1 MNKILAMVRK
11 ELIDAARDKRSVM
24 AGLYYAIGTP
34 LIMCGLFMV
43 LIGQLTSPD
52 DLKIT
57 ITNPD
62 NAPDLVRFLS
72 NKGITQGNIKAANVK
87 NSTAKALTENG
98 ADTQDLKA
106 IEMIISTDYA
116 AQMNQG
122 KGAEITIVA
131 DNSDEKLQ
139 NSIRRLERQLQA
151 YSTEMGSLRLIA
163 RGIDPRVM
171 QPLKVNIHDQATTDS
186 KGGMILGIAIFTMIY
201 SVFISGMNL
210 AIDTSA
216 GERER
221 NSLALLLSHPL
232 TTRQLVLSKIIAV
245 SLFALLGL
253 VLILLVSK
261 IAYTFVPWQELGF
274 SVNITSE
281 FMALMLVVGIPVA
294 LMAACLQLF
303 VSFMAKSFKEAQS
316 YLTIVLFVPLALSM
330 AASYNIAPDMLQWLP
345 VSGQQQALMDFIK
358 GKDLPMLQLLVSTL
372 STLAIAVLLAFGME
386 RSLKSEK
393 VIFGL

>member
-1 MNKILAMVRK
+1 MNKIIAMVRK

-52 DLKIT
+52 DLKIS

-62 NAPDLVRFLS
+62 KAPDLVRFLS
-72 NKGITQGNIKAANVK
+72 NKGITQGEAG
-87 NSTAKALTENG
+87 AK
-98 ADTQDLKA
+98 DLKA
-106 IEMIISTDYA
+106 IELIISPDYA
-116 AQMNQG
+116 KQMNQG

-131 DNSDEKLQ
+131 DNSEEKLQ
-139 NSIRRLERQLQA
+139 NSIRRLEKQLQA
-151 YSTEMGSLRLIA
+151 YSAEMGSLRLIA
-163 RGIDPRVM
+163 RGIDPRVV
-171 QPLKVNIHDQATTDS
+171 QPLKVNVHDQATTDS

-245 SLFALLGL
+245 GLFALLGL

-261 IAYTFVPWQELGF
+261 VAYTFVPWQELGF
-274 SVNITSE
+274 SVSITNE
-281 FMALMLVVGIPVA
+281 FMALMLLVGIPVA

-303 VSFMAKSFKEAQS
+303 VSFMAKTFKEAQS
-316 YLTIVLFVPLALSM
+316 YLTMVLFVPLALSM
-330 AASYNIAPDMLQWLP
+330 AASYNIAPDILQWLP

-358 GKDLPMLQLLVSTL
+358 GKDMSMLQLLVSTL
-372 STLAIAVLLAFGME
+372 GTLAIAVILAFGME
-386 RSLKSEK
+386 KSLKSEK

>member
-1 MNKILAMVRK
+1 MNKIMAMVRK

-62 NAPDLVRFLS
+62 KAPDLVRFLS
-72 NKGITQGNIKAANVK
+72 NKGISSGEVK
-87 NSTAKALTENG
+87 DSE
-98 ADTQDLKA
+98 LKA
-106 IEMIISTDYA
+106 IELIISPDYA

-139 NSIRRLERQLQA
+139 NSIRRLEKQLQS

-171 QPLKVNIHDQATTDS
+171 QPLKVSVHDQATTDS

-261 IAYTFVPWQELGF
+261 VAYTFVPWQELGF
-274 SVNITSE
+274 SVNITTE

-303 VSFMAKSFKEAQS
+303 VSFMAKTFKEAQS
-316 YLTIVLFVPLALSM
+316 YLTMVLFVPLALSM

-358 GKDLPMLQLLVSTL
+358 GKDLTMLQLLVSTL
-372 STLAIAVLLAFGME
+372 GTLAIAVLLAFGME
-386 RSLKSEK
+386 KSLKSEK

>member
-1 MNKILAMVRK
+1 MNKIIAMVRK

-57 ITNPD
+57 IKNPD

-72 NKGITQGNIKAANVK
+72 NKGITQGAADG
-87 NSTAKALTENG
+87 SDAK
-98 ADTQDLKA
+98 DLKA
-106 IEMIISTDYA
+106 IELIISTDYA

-122 KGAEITIVA
+122 KSAEITIVA
-131 DNSDEKLQ
+131 DNSEEKLQ
-139 NSIRRLERQLQA
+139 NSIRRLEKQLQA
-151 YSTEMGSLRLIA
+151 YSAEMGSLRLIA
-163 RGIDPRVM
+163 RGIDPRVV
-171 QPLKVNIHDQATTDS
+171 QPLKVNVQDKATTDS

-261 IAYTFVPWQELGF
+261 IAYAFVPWQELGF
-274 SVNITSE
+274 SVNITTE

-303 VSFMAKSFKEAQS
+303 VSFMAKTFKEAQS
-316 YLTIVLFVPLALSM
+316 YLTMVLFVPLALSM

-372 STLAIAVLLAFGME
+372 GTLAIAVLLAFGME

>member
-1 MNKILAMVRK
+1 MNKIIAMVRK

-57 ITNPD
+57 ITHPD
-62 NAPDLVRFLS
+62 KAPDLVRFLS
-72 NKGITQGNIKAANVK
+72 NKGISSGE
-87 NSTAKALTENG
+87 AK
-98 ADTQDLKA
+98 DTDLKA
-106 IEMIISTDYA
+106 IELIISTDYA
-116 AQMNQG
+116 EQMNQG

-139 NSIRRLERQLQA
+139 NSIRRLEKQLQA
-151 YSTEMGSLRLIA
+151 YSAEMGSLRLIA

-281 FMALMLVVGIPVA
+281 FIALMLIVGIPIA

-303 VSFMAKSFKEAQS
+303 VSFMAKTFKEAQS

-372 STLAIAVLLAFGME
+372 GTLAIAVLLAFGME

>member
-1 MNKILAMVRK
+1 MNKIIAMVRK

-57 ITNPD
+57 IKNPD
-62 NAPDLVRFLS
+62 KAPDLVRFLS
-72 NKGITQGNIKAANVK
+72 NKGITQGAADG
-87 NSTAKALTENG
+87 SDAK
-98 ADTQDLKA
+98 DLKA
-106 IEMIISTDYA
+106 IELIISTDYA

-122 KGAEITIVA
+122 KSAEITIVA
-131 DNSDEKLQ
+131 DNSEEKLQ
-139 NSIRRLERQLQA
+139 NSIRRLEKQLQA
-151 YSTEMGSLRLIA
+151 YSAEMGSLRLIA
-163 RGIDPRVM
+163 RGIDPRVV
-171 QPLKVNIHDQATTDS
+171 QPLKVNVQDKATTDS

-261 IAYTFVPWQELGF
+261 IAYAFVPWQELGF
-274 SVNITSE
+274 SVNITTE
-281 FMALMLVVGIPVA
+281 FMLLMLVVGIPVA

-303 VSFMAKSFKEAQS
+303 VSFMAKTFKEAQS
-316 YLTIVLFVPLALSM
+316 YLTMVLFVPLALSM

-372 STLAIAVLLAFGME
+372 GTLAIAVLLAFGME

>member
-1 MNKILAMVRK
+1 MNKIMAMVRK

-62 NAPDLVRFLS
+62 KAPDLVRFLS
-72 NKGITQGNIKAANVK
+72 NKGISSGE
-87 NSTAKALTENG
+87 AKDSEF
-98 ADTQDLKA
+98 KA
-106 IEMIISTDYA
+106 IELIISTEYA

-139 NSIRRLERQLQA
+139 NSIRRLEKQLQS

-171 QPLKVNIHDQATTDS
+171 QPLKVSIHDQATTDS

-253 VLILLVSK
+253 VLILLVSR

-274 SVNITSE
+274 SVNITTE

-303 VSFMAKSFKEAQS
+303 VSFMAKTFKEAQS
-316 YLTIVLFVPLALSM
+316 YLTMVLFVPLALSM
-330 AASYNIAPDMLQWLP
+330 AASYNIAPDILQWLP

-358 GKDLPMLQLLVSTL
+358 GKDLPMLQLFVSTL
-372 STLAIAVLLAFGME
+372 GTLAIAVLLAFGME

>member
-87 NSTAKALTENG
+87 DSTAKASTENG

-122 KGAEITIVA
+122 KGAEITIIA

-372 STLAIAVLLAFGME
+372 STLAIAVLLALGME

>member
-1 MNKILAMVRK
+1 MNKIVAMVRK

-34 LIMCGLFMV
+34 LIMCGLFMM
-43 LIGQLTSPD
+43 LIGQLTSPN

-62 NAPDLVRFLS
+62 KAPDLVRFLS
-72 NKGITQGNIKAANVK
+72 NNGISSGQTKDH
-87 NSTAKALTENG
+87 E
-98 ADTQDLKA
+98 LKA
-106 IEMIISTDYA
+106 IELIISTEYA
-116 AQMNQG
+116 VQMNQG
-122 KGAEITIVA
+122 KSAEITIVA
-131 DNSDEKLQ
+131 DNSNEKLQ
-139 NSIRRLERQLQA
+139 NSIRKLERQLQA
-151 YSTEMGSLRLIA
+151 YSAEMGSLRLIA
-163 RGIDPRVM
+163 RGIDPRVI
-171 QPLKVNIHDQATTDS
+171 QPLKINIHDQATSDA

-253 VLILLVSK
+253 VLILLISK
-261 IAYTFVPWQELGF
+261 IAYAFVPWQELGF

-281 FMALMLVVGIPVA
+281 FIALMLVVGIPVA

-303 VSFMAKSFKEAQS
+303 VSFMAKTFKEAQS

-330 AASYNIAPDMLQWLP
+330 AASYNIAPEMLQWLP

-358 GKDLPMLQLLVSTL
+358 GKDLPMLQLLMSTL
-372 STLAIAVLLAFGME
+372 GTLAIAVLLAFGME

>member
-1 MNKILAMVRK
+1 MNKIIAMVRK

-57 ITNPD
+57 IKNPD
-62 NAPDLVRFLS
+62 KAPDLVRFLS
-72 NKGITQGNIKAANVK
+72 NKGITQGAADG
-87 NSTAKALTENG
+87 SDAK
-98 ADTQDLKA
+98 DLKA
-106 IEMIISTDYA
+106 IELIISTDYA

-122 KGAEITIVA
+122 KSAEITIVA
-131 DNSDEKLQ
+131 DNSEEKLQ
-139 NSIRRLERQLQA
+139 NSIRRLEKQLQA
-151 YSTEMGSLRLIA
+151 YSAEMGSLRLIA
-163 RGIDPRVM
+163 RGIDPRVV
-171 QPLKVNIHDQATTDS
+171 QPLKVNVQDKATTDS

-261 IAYTFVPWQELGF
+261 VAYAFVPWQELGF
-274 SVNITSE
+274 SVNITTE
-281 FMALMLVVGIPVA
+281 FMLLMLVVGIPVA

-303 VSFMAKSFKEAQS
+303 VSFMAKTFKEAQS
-316 YLTIVLFVPLALSM
+316 YLTMVLFVPLALSM

-372 STLAIAVLLAFGME
+372 GTLAIAVLLAFGME

>member
-1 MNKILAMVRK
+1 MNKIIAMVRK

-52 DLKIT
+52 DLKIS

-62 NAPDLVRFLS
+62 KAPDLVRFLS
-72 NKGITQGNIKAANVK
+72 NKGITQGEAG
-87 NSTAKALTENG
+87 AK
-98 ADTQDLKA
+98 DLKA
-106 IEMIISTDYA
+106 IELIISPDYA
-116 AQMNQG
+116 KQMNQG

-131 DNSDEKLQ
+131 DNSEEKLQ
-139 NSIRRLERQLQA
+139 NSIRRLEKQLQA
-151 YSTEMGSLRLIA
+151 YSAEMGSLRLIA
-163 RGIDPRVM
+163 RGIDPRVV
-171 QPLKVNIHDQATTDS
+171 QPLKVNVHDQATTDS

-245 SLFALLGL
+245 GLFALLGL

-261 IAYTFVPWQELGF
+261 VAYTFVPWQELGF
-274 SVNITSE
+274 SVSITNE
-281 FMALMLVVGIPVA
+281 FMALMLLVGIPVA

-303 VSFMAKSFKEAQS
+303 VSFMAKTFKEAQS
-316 YLTIVLFVPLALSM
+316 YLTMVLFVPLALSM
-330 AASYNIAPDMLQWLP
+330 AASYNIAPDILQWLP

-358 GKDLPMLQLLVSTL
+358 GKDMSMLQLLVSTL
-372 STLAIAVLLAFGME
+372 GTLAIALVLAFGME
-386 RSLKSEK
+386 KSLKSEK
-393 VIFGL
+393 VVFGL

>member
-1 MNKILAMVRK
+1 MNKIMAMVRK

-62 NAPDLVRFLS
+62 KAPDLVRFLS
-72 NKGITQGNIKAANVK
+72 NKGISSAEVK
-87 NSTAKALTENG
+87 DSE
-98 ADTQDLKA
+98 LKA
-106 IEMIISTDYA
+106 IELIISPDYA

-139 NSIRRLERQLQA
+139 NSIRRLEKQLQS

-171 QPLKVNIHDQATTDS
+171 QPLKVSVHDQATTDS

-253 VLILLVSK
+253 VLILLVSR

-274 SVNITSE
+274 SVNITTE

-303 VSFMAKSFKEAQS
+303 VSFMAKTFKEAQS
-316 YLTIVLFVPLALSM
+316 YLTMVLFVPLALSM

-372 STLAIAVLLAFGME
+372 GTLAIAVLLAFGME

>member
-1 MNKILAMVRK
+1 
-11 ELIDAARDKRSVM
+11 
-24 AGLYYAIGTP
+24 
-34 LIMCGLFMV
+34 MV

-87 NSTAKALTENG
+87 DSTAKASTENG
-98 ADTQDLKA
+98 VDTQDLKA

>member
-1 MNKILAMVRK
+1 MNKIIAMVRK

-52 DLKIT
+52 DLKIS

-62 NAPDLVRFLS
+62 KAPDLVRFLS
-72 NKGITQGNIKAANVK
+72 NKGITQGEAG
-87 NSTAKALTENG
+87 AK
-98 ADTQDLKA
+98 DLKA
-106 IEMIISTDYA
+106 IELIISPDYA
-116 AQMNQG
+116 KQMNQG

-131 DNSDEKLQ
+131 DNSEEKLQ
-139 NSIRRLERQLQA
+139 NSIRRLEKQLQA
-151 YSTEMGSLRLIA
+151 YSAEMGSLRLIA
-163 RGIDPRVM
+163 RGIDPRVV
-171 QPLKVNIHDQATTDS
+171 QPLKVNVHDQATTDS

-245 SLFALLGL
+245 GLFALLGL

-261 IAYTFVPWQELGF
+261 VAYTFVPWQELGF
-274 SVNITSE
+274 SVSITSE
-281 FMALMLVVGIPVA
+281 FMALMLLVGIPVA

-303 VSFMAKSFKEAQS
+303 VSFMAKTFKEAQS
-316 YLTIVLFVPLALSM
+316 YLTMVLFVPLALSM
-330 AASYNIAPDMLQWLP
+330 AASYNIAPDVLQWLP

-358 GKDLPMLQLLVSTL
+358 GKDMNMLQLLVSTL
-372 STLAIAVLLAFGME
+372 GTLAIAVILAFGME
-386 RSLKSEK
+386 KSLKSEK

>member
-1 MNKILAMVRK
+1 MNKIMAMVRK

-62 NAPDLVRFLS
+62 KAPDLVRFLS
-72 NKGITQGNIKAANVK
+72 NKGISSGEVK
-87 NSTAKALTENG
+87 DSE
-98 ADTQDLKA
+98 LKA
-106 IEMIISTDYA
+106 IELIISPDYA

-139 NSIRRLERQLQA
+139 NSIRKLEKQLQS

-171 QPLKVNIHDQATTDS
+171 QPLKVSVHDQATTDS

-253 VLILLVSK
+253 VLILLVSR

-274 SVNITSE
+274 SVNITTE

-303 VSFMAKSFKEAQS
+303 VSFMAKTFKEAQS
-316 YLTIVLFVPLALSM
+316 YLTMVLFVPLALSM

-372 STLAIAVLLAFGME
+372 GTLAIAVLLAFGME

>member
-1 MNKILAMVRK
+1 MNKIMAMVRK

-62 NAPDLVRFLS
+62 KAPDLVRFLS
-72 NKGITQGNIKAANVK
+72 NKGISSGEVK
-87 NSTAKALTENG
+87 DSE
-98 ADTQDLKA
+98 LKA
-106 IEMIISTDYA
+106 IELIISPDYA

-139 NSIRRLERQLQA
+139 NSIRRLEKQLQS

-171 QPLKVNIHDQATTDS
+171 QPLKVSVHDQATTDS

-261 IAYTFVPWQELGF
+261 VAYTFVPWQELGF
-274 SVNITSE
+274 SVNITTE

-303 VSFMAKSFKEAQS
+303 VSFMAKTFKEAQS
-316 YLTIVLFVPLALSM
+316 YLTMVLFVPLALSM

-372 STLAIAVLLAFGME
+372 GTLAIAILLAFGME

>member
-1 MNKILAMVRK
+1 MNKIVAMVRK

-62 NAPDLVRFLS
+62 KAPDLVRFLS
-72 NKGITQGNIKAANVK
+72 NKGISSGE
-87 NSTAKALTENG
+87 AKDSE
-98 ADTQDLKA
+98 LKA
-106 IEMIISTDYA
+106 IELIISTEYA

-139 NSIRRLERQLQA
+139 NSIRRLEKQLQS

-171 QPLKVNIHDQATTDS
+171 QPLKVSIHDQATTDS

-253 VLILLVSK
+253 VLILLVSR

-274 SVNITSE
+274 SVNITTE

-303 VSFMAKSFKEAQS
+303 VSFMAKTFKEAQS
-316 YLTIVLFVPLALSM
+316 YLTMVLFVPLALSM

-372 STLAIAVLLAFGME
+372 GTLAIAVLLAFGME

>member
-1 MNKILAMVRK
+1 MNKIIAMVRK

-52 DLKIT
+52 DLKIS

-62 NAPDLVRFLS
+62 KAPDLVRFLS
-72 NKGITQGNIKAANVK
+72 NKGITQGEAG
-87 NSTAKALTENG
+87 AK
-98 ADTQDLKA
+98 DLKA
-106 IEMIISTDYA
+106 IELIISPDYA
-116 AQMNQG
+116 KQMNQG

-131 DNSDEKLQ
+131 DNSEEKLQ
-139 NSIRRLERQLQA
+139 NSIRRLEKQLQA
-151 YSTEMGSLRLIA
+151 YSAEMGSLRLIA
-163 RGIDPRVM
+163 RGIDPRVV
-171 QPLKVNIHDQATTDS
+171 QPIKVNVHDQATTDS

-232 TTRQLVLSKIIAV
+232 TTRQLVLSKIITV
-245 SLFALLGL
+245 GLFALLGL

-261 IAYTFVPWQELGF
+261 VAYTFVPWQELGF
-274 SVNITSE
+274 SVSITSE
-281 FMALMLVVGIPVA
+281 FMALMLLVGIPVA

-303 VSFMAKSFKEAQS
+303 VSFMAKTFKEAQS
-316 YLTIVLFVPLALSM
+316 YLTMVLFVPLALSM
-330 AASYNIAPDMLQWLP
+330 AASYNIAPDVLQWLP

-358 GKDLPMLQLLVSTL
+358 GKDMNMLQLLVSTL
-372 STLAIAVLLAFGME
+372 GTLAIALVLAFGME
-386 RSLKSEK
+386 KSLKSEK

>member
-1 MNKILAMVRK
+1 MNKIIAMVRK

-34 LIMCGLFMV
+34 LIMCGLFLV

-62 NAPDLVRFLS
+62 KAPDLVRFLS
-72 NKGITQGNIKAANVK
+72 NKGISSGETKD
-87 NSTAKALTENG
+87 SE
-98 ADTQDLKA
+98 LKA
-106 IEMIISTDYA
+106 IELIIDPDYA

-139 NSIRRLERQLQA
+139 NSIRRLEKQLQA

-261 IAYTFVPWQELGF
+261 IAYTYVPWQELGF
-274 SVNITSE
+274 SVSITSE
-281 FMALMLVVGIPVA
+281 FIALMLVVGIPVA

-303 VSFMAKSFKEAQS
+303 VSFMAKTFKEAQS
-316 YLTIVLFVPLALSM
+316 YLTMVLFVPLALSM
-330 AASYNIAPDMLQWLP
+330 AASYNIAPDVLQWLP

-358 GKDLPMLQLLVSTL
+358 GKDMNLLQLLVSTL
-372 STLAIAVLLAFGME
+372 GTLAIAIVLAFGME
-386 RSLKSEK
+386 KSLKSEK

>member
-1 MNKILAMVRK
+1 MNKIIAMVRK

-72 NKGITQGNIKAANVK
+72 NKGITQGNIKEADVK
-87 NSTAKALTENG
+87 DSTAKALTEKVS
-98 ADTQDLKA
+98 DTQDLKA

>member
-1 MNKILAMVRK
+1 MNKIIAMVRK

-52 DLKIT
+52 DLKIS

-62 NAPDLVRFLS
+62 KAPDLVRFLS
-72 NKGITQGNIKAANVK
+72 NKGISQGDVG
-87 NSTAKALTENG
+87 AK
-98 ADTQDLKA
+98 DVKA
-106 IEMIISTDYA
+106 IELIISTDYA
-116 AQMNQG
+116 EQMNQG
-122 KGAEITIVA
+122 KAAEITIVA
-131 DNSDEKLQ
+131 DNSEEKLQ
-139 NSIRRLERQLQA
+139 NSIRRLEKQLQA
-151 YSTEMGSLRLIA
+151 YSAEMGSLRLIA
-163 RGIDPRVM
+163 RGIDPRVV
-171 QPLKVNIHDQATTDS
+171 QPLKVNVQDQATPDS

-245 SLFALLGL
+245 GLFALLGL

-281 FMALMLVVGIPVA
+281 FIALMLIVGIPVA

-303 VSFMAKSFKEAQS
+303 VSFMAKTFKEAQS

-372 STLAIAVLLAFGME
+372 GTLAIAVLLAFGME

>member
-1 MNKILAMVRK
+1 MNKIIAMVRK

-72 NKGITQGNIKAANVK
+72 NKGITQGDVG
-87 NSTAKALTENG
+87 AK
-98 ADTQDLKA
+98 DLKA
-106 IEMIISTDYA
+106 IELIISTDYTE
-116 AQMNQG
+116 QMNQG
-122 KGAEITIVA
+122 KAAEITIVA
-131 DNSDEKLQ
+131 DNSEEKLQ
-139 NSIRRLERQLQA
+139 NSIRRLEKQLQA
-151 YSTEMGSLRLIA
+151 YSAEMGSLRLIA
-163 RGIDPRVM
+163 RGIDPRVV
-171 QPLKVNIHDQATTDS
+171 QPLKVNVQDQATPDS

-245 SLFALLGL
+245 GLFALLGL

-281 FMALMLVVGIPVA
+281 FIALMLIVGIPVA

-303 VSFMAKSFKEAQS
+303 VSFMAKTFKEAQS

-372 STLAIAVLLAFGME
+372 GTLAIAILLAFGME

>member
-1 MNKILAMVRK
+1 MNKIMAMVRK

-57 ITNPD
+57 IKNPD
-62 NAPDLVRFLS
+62 KAPDLVRFLS
-72 NKGITQGNIKAANVK
+72 NKGITQGAADG
-87 NSTAKALTENG
+87 SDAK
-98 ADTQDLKA
+98 DLKA
-106 IEMIISTDYA
+106 IELIISTDYA

-122 KGAEITIVA
+122 KSAEITIVA
-131 DNSDEKLQ
+131 DNSEEKLQ
-139 NSIRRLERQLQA
+139 NSIRRLEKQLQS

-171 QPLKVNIHDQATTDS
+171 QPLKVSVHDQATTDS

-274 SVNITSE
+274 SVNITTE

-303 VSFMAKSFKEAQS
+303 VSFMAKTFKEAQS
-316 YLTIVLFVPLALSM
+316 YLTMVLFVPLALSM

-372 STLAIAVLLAFGME
+372 GTLAIAVLLAFGMV